1 MKRISF
7 RLHLGLT
14 CGRDA
19 DQQFAAFFRDTFGSS
34 DYGVRFA
41 ECEAIQML
49 SRFTRF
55 FVYIFERAL
64 PDAYVFALLLT
75 FLGAALAHWLAPHG
89 SVQAILSGWYR
100 GVFDIFT
107 FAFQMVM
114 MLATGYA
121 LASTP
126 IAHRVLE
133 RIASIPTTPRT
144 AIALTVVTSLIASWL
159 NWGLG
164 LVASAL
170 LAREIAK
177 RIRIDFGWL
186 VAAAYSGFVISTEGL
201 SGSIALSQAT
211 HGSALNMVEKATG
224 QILPFSQ
231 TVFTPFNLIP
241 VAALMVILPI
251 LLCFTGPAEKDVV
264 TADVEKL
271 KAEDAPPA
279 VKKESGSLGALLD
292 HAWLFTLLLAAIGAG
307 ALFVTLRASNFSLD
321 LNSVIMILF
330 LTGVLLHWRPLA
342 YAAAMRKA
350 GRFTGPLILQY
361 PLYGGLMGIMT
372 STGLAGVLS
381 AAFIRFSTART
392 LPLFTYLTSLIITLF
407 IPSGGG
413 HWAVQGP
420 FAIPAAQALHASLAG
435 TTMSVA
441 MGESAA
447 NMLQPFW
454 VLPILA
460 IAGISMRRV
469 MGFMVLTFLTALI
482 CFALS
487 LFFVLPLSAPAAA
500 ARSATGLVQV
510 LKGPG
515 MQKWAIPEPG
525 DISVATL
532 PGAAKQKAVFGYE
545 RFAAMS
551 GGYIAPGRREILPL
565 GKDTPDDLTP
575 RGMALLDAAIASL
588 VSPQ

>member
-1 MKRISF
+1 
-7 RLHLGLT
+7 
-14 CGRDA
+14 
-19 DQQFAAFFRDTFGSS
+19 
-34 DYGVRFA
+34 
-41 ECEAIQML
+41 ML

-55 FVYIFERAL
+55 FVFIFEKLL

-75 FLGAALAHWLAPHG
+75 LLGAGLAYLFAPHADALTI
-89 SVQAILSGWYR
+89 VSGWYS
-100 GVFDIFT
+100 GLFSIFT

-126 IAHRVLE
+126 LARRGLE
-133 RIASIPTTPRT
+133 KAAILPKTPRS
-144 AIALTVVTSLIASWL
+144 AIALTVLVSLIASWL

-211 HGSALNMVEKATG
+211 HGSALNMVEKSTG
-224 QILPFSQ
+224 QILPLTR
-231 TVFTPFNLIP
+231 TVFTTFNLVP
-241 VAALMVILPI
+241 VLVLAAILPLI
-251 LLCFTGPAEKDVV
+251 LTFTGPAERDIVV
-264 TADVEKL
+264 ADTARL
-271 KAEDAPPA
+271 RAEDAPPA
-279 VKKESGSLGALLD
+279 ASEKPRTLGVLLD
-292 HAWLFTLLLAAIGAG
+292 QAWPLTLLLFAFGAG
-307 ALFVTLRASNFSLD
+307 ALIVELHRSAATVD
-321 LNSVIMILF
+321 LNTVILILF
-330 LTGVLLHWRPLA
+330 LVGVLLHWRPSS
-342 YAAAMRKA
+342 YVAAIRQA

-372 STGLAGVLS
+372 ATGLAGVLTAS
-381 AAFIRFSTART
+381 FIRFSTART
-392 LPLFTYLTSLIITLF
+392 LPFFTYLTSMIITLF

-420 FAIPAAQALHASLAG
+420 FAVPAAQALHASVAG

-441 MGESAA
+441 MGESVA

-460 IAGISMRRV
+460 IAGIPMRRV
-469 MGFMVLTFLTALI
+469 MGFMVITFLVAFC

-487 LFFVLPLSAPAAA
+487 LLFL
-500 ARSATGLVQV
+500 
-510 LKGPG
+510 
-515 MQKWAIPEPG
+515 
-525 DISVATL
+525 L
-532 PGAAKQKAVFGYE
+532 PG
-545 RFAAMS
+545 
-551 GGYIAPGRREILPL
+551 
-565 GKDTPDDLTP
+565 
-575 RGMALLDAAIASL
+575 
-588 VSPQ
+588 